1 MRWGVHGGSSGIQQ
15 SPEIVHQIFLEVH
28 MCFVQEE
35 GPLLIRDLMC
45 KSEFL
50 FGCFLEMLKKNY
62 KLSNRFQLVTLDLWY
77 INTPAP
83 WLLRWDDSLSACI
96 TQSSKLSPQESAPIP
111 HYNSLDITLFLIA
124 FISLSHFPISLS
136 VLDPPNNLLVL
147 ESWPWGSASGS
158 THPKTNPQ
166 HLETL
171 RVKWLSYQGSQRS
184 LHLLSVGE
192 TSLHVTQTLTPIIRV
207 NNQPGSVH
215 KAQSCPHVSSAR
227 LPPCVVNSAPP
238 EADHQG
244 VPPWHNPP
252 PSREANWE

>member
-1 MRWGVHGGSSGIQQ
+1 MEG
-15 SPEIVHQIFLEVH
+15 L
-28 MCFVQEE
+28 QEANSH
-35 GPLLIRDLMC
+35 LKLYTKFFWKYICAFSRKKVLC
-45 KSEFL
+45 LSETWCVSLNFCL
-50 FGCFLEMLKKNY
+50 VVFRNVIKNY
-62 KLSNRFQLVTLDLWY
+62 KLSNRFQLVTLDLWC

-96 TQSSKLSPQESAPIP
+96 TQSSRHSPQASPPIP
-111 HYNSLDITLFLIA
+111 HYNSLDITFFLTA
-124 FISLSHFPISLS
+124 LSNFPISLS
-136 VLDPPNNLLVL
+136 VLDLPNNLPVL
-147 ESWPWGSASGS
+147 ESWSWGSASGS
-158 THPKTNPQ
+158 TYPKTNPQ

-192 TSLHVTQTLTPIIRV
+192 TSLQATQTLTPIIRV
-207 NNQPGSVH
+207 TNQPGSVH

-227 LPPCVVNSAPP
+227 LPPCVVSSAPP

-252 PSREANWE
+252 PSREASWE